1 MNISAEKELRFLL
14 EHMDQ
19 YIASFIYDILHD
31 SEEDPEWSAV
41 ALNNVIKC
49 YIKVENEM
57 GIQCGYSNVEEYLAY
72 ACCTPEEIAL
82 IEKKRVKEAVY
93 YRGEQF

>member
-1 MNISAEKELRFLL
+1 MDFSAEKELRFLL
-14 EHMDQ
+14 MWMDQ
-19 YIASFIYDILHD
+19 YIDDLAYVVLND
-31 SEEDPEWSAV
+31 SEEEPEKSAV

-57 GIQCGYSNVEEYLAY
+57 GIHRGYSNVEEYLTNS
-72 ACCTPEEIAL
+72 CFTPEEIAL

>member
-1 MNISAEKELRFLL
+1 MNFSAEKELRFLL
-14 EHMDQ
+14 EHMNQ
-19 YIASFIYDILHD
+19 YIDDFAYEVLND
-31 SEEDPEWSAV
+31 SEEEPEKSAV

-57 GIQCGYSNVEEYLAY
+57 GIHRGYSTVEEYLTNS
-72 ACCTPEEIAL
+72 CFTPEEITL

>member
-1 MNISAEKELRFLL
+1 MNFSAEKELRFLL
-14 EHMDQ
+14 MRMDQ
-19 YIASFIYDILHD
+19 YIGQLIYDVLHD
-31 SEEDPEWSAV
+31 SEEEPEKSAV

-57 GIQCGYSNVEEYLAY
+57 GIHRGYSNVEEYLAD

>member
-1 MNISAEKELRFLL
+1 MTITAEKELRFLL

-19 YIASFIYDILHD
+19 YIDCFICEILHD
-31 SEEDPEWSAV
+31 SEEEPEKSAV

-49 YIKVENEM
+49 YIKGENEM
-57 GIQCGYSNVEEYLAY
+57 GIHRGYSNVEEYLAHV
-72 ACCTPEEIAL
+72 CCTPEEIAL
-82 IEKKRVKEAVY
+82 IERKRAKEAVY

>member
-14 EHMDQ
+14 MWMDQ
-19 YIASFIYDILHD
+19 YIGQLMYDVLND
-31 SEEDPEWSAV
+31 SDEEPEKSAV

-57 GIQCGYSNVEEYLAY
+57 GIHRGYSNVEEYLAY

-82 IEKKRVKEAVY
+82 IEKKRAKEAVY

>member
-1 MNISAEKELRFLL
+1 MNFSAEKELRFLL

-19 YIASFIYDILHD
+19 YIDDFAYEVLHD
-31 SEEDPEWSAV
+31 SEEEPEKSAV

-57 GIQCGYSNVEEYLAY
+57 GIHRGYSNVEEYLANS
-72 ACCTPEEIAL
+72 CFTPEEIAL
-82 IEKKRVKEAVY
+82 IEKKRAKEAVY